1 MIDELVDL
9 TVVEPGTPAI
19 VRSVRSAVHDS
30 VTVTVPPGRK
40 SASTWT
46 DVPVHDTPPSDSDA
60 AAADFARC
68 WACAADVANDAAR
81 AAAADACS
89 TSWRLYAY
97 RPNATTTNNN
107 TMITAATIT
116 RLSEFEPRSESRSA
130 AAGTALI
137 RLSRNPQVRFG
148 AWRQLDQRI

>member
-60 AAADFARC
+60 AAADCARC
-68 WACAADVANDAAR
+68 WACPTDVANDAAR

-97 RPNATTTNNN
+97 RPNATNHQQHHDDHRRDDHQT
-107 TMITAATIT
+107 
-116 RLSEFEPRSESRSA
+116 
-130 AAGTALI
+130 
-137 RLSRNPQVRFG
+137 Q
-148 AWRQLDQRI
+148 